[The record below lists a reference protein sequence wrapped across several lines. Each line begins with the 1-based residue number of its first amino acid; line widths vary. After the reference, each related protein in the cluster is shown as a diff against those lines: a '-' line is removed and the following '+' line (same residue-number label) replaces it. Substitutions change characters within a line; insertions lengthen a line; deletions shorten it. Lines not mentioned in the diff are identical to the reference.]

1 MSTCHVFRSKI
12 NISKKRRPR
21 CRHFSVGKTERPPR
35 VIIFTVKKLQMSRS
49 RPAFKTNLFVE
60 GLSSCPF
67 PEPIDV
73 WSPVLA
79 FLRYNN
85 FAYFCHYFTKLSS
98 PPRPPKGLVIVCS
111 YDILIKTTYMSQTQ
125 MKANMKQ
132 HKSTSYNSGLCTT
145 F

>member
-1 MSTCHVFRSKI
+1 MFSGQKLIFR
-12 NISKKRRPR
+12 KKEDLGADIFQLEKQKG
-21 CRHFSVGKTERPPR
+21 HLR
-35 VIIFTVKKLQMSRS
+35 VIIFKVKKLQMSRS

-60 GLSSCPF
+60 GLSACPF

-85 FAYFCHYFTKLSS
+85 FAFFCHYFTKLSS

-132 HKSTSYNSGLCTT
+132 HKSTSYNSGLCNT

>member
-1 MSTCHVFRSKI
+1 MFLGQKLIFR
-12 NISKKRRPR
+12 KKEDLGADIFQLEKQKG
-21 CRHFSVGKTERPPR
+21 HLR
-35 VIIFTVKKLQMSRS
+35 VIIFKVKKLQMSRS

-85 FAYFCHYFTKLSS
+85 FAFFCHYFTKLSS

-132 HKSTSYNSGLCTT
+132 HKSTSYNSGLCNT

>member
-1 MSTCHVFRSKI
+1 MFLGQKLIFR
-12 NISKKRRPR
+12 KKEDLGADIFQLEKQKG
-21 CRHFSVGKTERPPR
+21 HLR
-35 VIIFTVKKLQMSRS
+35 VIIFKVKKLQMSRS

-60 GLSSCPF
+60 GLSACPF

-85 FAYFCHYFTKLSS
+85 FAFFCHYFTKLSS

-132 HKSTSYNSGLCTT
+132 HKSTSYNSGLCNT

>member
-1 MSTCHVFRSKI
+1 MFLGLKLILR
-12 NISKKRRPR
+12 KKEDIGADIFQLEKQKG
-21 CRHFSVGKTERPPR
+21 HPR
-35 VIIFTVKKLQMSRS
+35 VIIFKEKKISNVS
-49 RPAFKTNLFVE
+49 IRPAFKTNLFVE
-60 GLSSCPF
+60 GLSPCPF

-85 FAYFCHYFTKLSS
+85 FAYSCYYFPKLSS
-98 PPRPPKGLVIVCS
+98 PPRPPKGLIIVWS
-111 YDILIKTTYMSQTQ
+111 YDIIKTTYMSQTQ

-132 HKSTSYNSGLCTT
+132 HKSTSYNSGLCDT

>member
-1 MSTCHVFRSKI
+1 MFLGQKLIFR
-12 NISKKRRPR
+12 KKEDLGADIFQLEKQKG
-21 CRHFSVGKTERPPR
+21 HLR
-35 VIIFTVKKLQMSRS
+35 VIIFKVKKLQMSRS

-85 FAYFCHYFTKLSS
+85 FAFFCHYFTKLSS
-98 PPRPPKGLVIVCS
+98 PPRPPKGQVIVCS

-132 HKSTSYNSGLCTT
+132 HKSTSYNSGLCNT